1 MQRISIYLISRI
13 RFYFR
18 LQFCSSSFKA
28 YNEICSPAA
37 TGPGICILFAS
48 YSGCDTTL
56 AVFWF
61 IFAMTLMGAYYSGMK
76 INPLDIT
83 PNYAGTTTALVNG
96 IAAISAIIS
105 PYLIGLLT
113 PEVSHGNSSLQR

>member
-1 MQRISIYLISRI
+1 MQYLII
-13 RFYFR
+13 
-18 LQFCSSSFKA
+18 L
-28 YNEICSPAA
+28 AA
-37 TGPGICILFAS
+37 TGPGICIILAS

-61 IFAMTLMGAYYSGMK
+61 IAAMTLMGAYYSGMK
-76 INPLDIT
+76 INALDIT

-96 IAAISAIIS
+96 IAAISGIIS

-113 PEVSHGNSSLQR
+113 PQVRRFTDMNYSCKDIYCS

>member
-1 MQRISIYLISRI
+1 MY
-13 RFYFR
+13 
-18 LQFCSSSFKA
+18 SFL
-28 YNEICSPAA
+28 AA
-37 TGPGICILFAS
+37 TGPGICIILAS

-61 IFAMTLMGAYYSGMK
+61 VFAMTLMGAYYSGMK
-76 INPLDIT
+76 INPLDIS

-96 IAAISAIIS
+96 IAAVSAIIS

-113 PEVSHGNSSLQR
+113 PDVSLFFIFFVNSPYLGKAKG